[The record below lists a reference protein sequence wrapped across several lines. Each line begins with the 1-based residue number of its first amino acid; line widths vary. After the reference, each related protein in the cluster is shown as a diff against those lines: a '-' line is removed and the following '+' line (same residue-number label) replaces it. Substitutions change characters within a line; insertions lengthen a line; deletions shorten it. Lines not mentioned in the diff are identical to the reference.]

1 MMRIV
6 LGVLMLLFVYSANA
20 QDAATF
26 DGHNWKAPYQLAS
39 PEGWGIERFLLPAG
53 FAPEIKYKGVEDI
66 RFAPGW
72 AKKASEDYW
81 SYLFLWYL
89 DGDIKLTAS
98 DIGQYLR
105 DYYTGL
111 ISVNGSAIPK
121 EKIIPVE
128 TSVHSVNPLAKDQ
141 HSFQGTVTMTDYMQQ
156 QKMVLNVTI
165 HVLACK
171 HSGKT
176 YIIHQL
182 SPQSYQH
189 GIWKRMDAIREQ
201 FVCADKN

>member
-1 MMRIV
+1 MRKLIP
-6 LGVLMLLFVYSANA
+6 LLLLIYSLPVFA

-53 FAPEIKYKGVEDI
+53 FAPDIKYKGVEDI

-72 AKKASEDYW
+72 AKKTSEDYW

-111 ISVNGSAIPK
+111 VNVNGSAIPK

-128 TSVHSVNPLAKDQ
+128 ASIHAIESLAKDQ
-141 HSFQGTVTMTDYMQQ
+141 HHFQGTVTMTDYMQQ
-156 QKMVLNVTI
+156 KKIILNATI

-176 YIIHQL
+176 YVIHEL
-182 SPQSYQH
+182 SPQSFQH
-189 GIWKRMDAIREQ
+189 EIWKRMDLIREQ

>member
-1 MMRIV
+1 MRKLIP
-6 LGVLMLLFVYSANA
+6 LLLLICSLPVFA

-53 FAPEIKYKGVEDI
+53 FAPDIKYKGVEDI

-72 AKKASEDYW
+72 AKKTSEDYW

-111 ISVNGSAIPK
+111 VNVNGSAIPK
-121 EKIIPVE
+121 EKIIPVDASIHAIE
-128 TSVHSVNPLAKDQ
+128 SLAKDQ
-141 HSFQGTVTMTDYMQQ
+141 QRFQGTVTMTDYMQQ
-156 QKMVLNVTI
+156 KKIILNATI

-176 YIIHQL
+176 YVIHEL
-182 SPQSYQH
+182 SPQSFQH
-189 GIWKRMDAIREQ
+189 EIWKRMDLIREQ

>member
-1 MMRIV
+1 MRTV
-6 LGVLMLLFVYSANA
+6 FGVLMFLFVYSANA

-26 DGHNWKAPYQLAS
+26 DGHTWKAPYQLAS

-89 DGDIKLTAS
+89 DGDIKLSAGE
-98 DIGQYLR
+98 IEQYLKF
-105 DYYTGL
+105 YYSGL
-111 ISVNGSAIPK
+111 VNANGSGIPK
-121 EKIIPVE
+121 EKLIPVDA
-128 TSVHSVNPLAKDQ
+128 SVQVSNTPAKDKYG
-141 HSFQGTVTMTDYMQQ
+141 FKGTVTMLDYMNQ
-156 QKMVLNVTI
+156 QKITLNVSI

-176 YIIHQL
+176 YILHQL
-182 SPQSYQH
+182 SPQPYTHQ
-189 GIWKRMDAIREQ
+189 IWKRMDEIREQ
-201 FVCADKN
+201 FMCEGK

>member
-1 MMRIV
+1 MRT
-6 LGVLMLLFVYSANA
+6 LFPLLLLIFSLPSFA

-26 DGHNWKAPYQLAS
+26 DGHTWKAPYQLAS

-111 ISVNGSAIPK
+111 INVNGSAIPK

-128 TSVHSVNPLAKDQ
+128 TSIHATKTLAKDQ

-156 QKMVLNVTI
+156 QKIILNVTI

-176 YIIHQL
+176 YIIYEL

-189 GIWKRMDAIREQ
+189 EIWKRMDLIREQ